1 MHVRPESTVSR
12 ELSLLFL
19 VHFYVHKLTLIA
31 SIQLTAPMVNCVIL
45 THHVARKIL
54 ISVGQVGQT
63 QPRAASSHAL
73 VGHRAIVQRI
83 NSVSHLHLVMRSN
96 LSSVGRISKML
107 LLLAASHASQAKA
120 AIVQMV
126 RVVLRIRFVTKMVQ
140 MQFLRLH

>member
-1 MHVRPESTVSR
+1 
-12 ELSLLFL
+12 
-19 VHFYVHKLTLIA
+19 
-31 SIQLTAPMVNCVIL
+31 MVNCVIL

-63 QPRAASSHAL
+63 QPRAASSHARVVHL
-73 VGHRAIVQRI
+73 AIVQRI